1 MPYVPNDVLS
11 RHFQDKGLDI
21 TDQVQK
27 HLDLLAPGSANLP
40 LYRDMILTVLRMAED
55 DRNRWDAK
63 IVLQTLRELD
73 NAFRALEQFKGR
85 RKVTVFGSARTPL
98 EHPLYVQARELGE
111 RLAKAGIM
119 VITGGGGGIMA
130 AAHEGAGLE
139 HSLGLNITLPFEQH
153 ANATVEGSEHLL
165 SFHFFFTR
173 KLFFV
178 KEADALVL
186 CPGGFGTLDEA
197 LEVLTLIQ
205 TGKSPLVPIVL
216 LDVPGGGFWQGAL
229 DFFKAQLQDNH
240 YILPSD
246 MQLLRL
252 VHSPEQAVEEID
264 RFYSNFHSSRWLKK
278 TFVLRMHHPLNETA
292 LAHVRNTFADLC
304 LSGGFEQLGVES
316 PEREDSPFS
325 HLTRLTFAFTGRQQG
340 RLRELIDC
348 INQPE
353 NWVEASPCSEDA
365 SREPLNID

>member
-11 RHFQDKGLDI
+11 RHFQEKGLGI
-21 TDQVQK
+21 TEQVHK
-27 HLDLLAPGSANLP
+27 HLELLAPDSANLP

-63 IVLQTLRELD
+63 IVLQTLHELD
-73 NAFRALEQFKGR
+73 NAFRALARFKGR

-98 EHPLYVQARELGE
+98 EHSLYAQARELGQ
-111 RLAKAGIM
+111 RLAQADMM

-197 LEVLTLIQ
+197 LEVLTLVQ

-216 LDVPGGGFWQGAL
+216 LDAPGGSFWRGAL
-229 DFFKAQLQDNH
+229 DFFKTQLQDHH

-246 MQLLRL
+246 MKLLRL

-278 TFVLRMHHPLNETA
+278 TFVLRMRHPLTEAA
-292 LAHVRNTFADLC
+292 LTHVRHAFADLC
-304 LSGGFEQLGVES
+304 LSGGFEQLGVSTHEH
-316 PEREDSPFS
+316 EDAAYN
-325 HLTRLTFAFTGRQQG
+325 HLTRLAFAFTGRQQG
-340 RLRELIDC
+340 RLRELVDC
-348 INQPE
+348 INLPQ
-353 NWVEASPCSEDA
+353 NWADTSSSSEAATP
-365 SREPLNID
+365 EPLSVD